1 MFNSLIIIAALAL
14 LGGLLYF
21 EKRGNPAGVLLTKA
35 PLSALFILAAA
46 LQPQTHRTYYFLL
59 LAGLGLCLVGDI
71 CLVFSRRIMFLT
83 GLIVFLLG
91 HVFYSVAFF
100 HLSQTN
106 SWIWVAAAGALIAG
120 TWIYGWL
127 KPHLG
132 SLKVPVLLYIF
143 VISLMVFGACSVA
156 GDVALVQRGRFMV
169 LIGAVLFYF
178 SDIFVARNRFIK
190 KEYLNR
196 LCGLPLYY
204 CGQFLLAFSIG
215 SL

>member
-1 MFNSLIIIAALAL
+1 LNSLIIIAALVF

-21 EKRGNPAGVLLTKA
+21 GKKDNLVGVLLTKA
-35 PLSALFILAAA
+35 PLSGLFILAAA
-46 LQPQTHRTYYFLL
+46 LQPQTHRTYYFLV

-71 CLVFSRRIMFLT
+71 CLVFSRKVMFLT

-91 HVFYSVAFF
+91 HVLYSIAFF
-100 HLSQTN
+100 HLSQIN
-106 SWIWVAAAGALIAG
+106 SWIWAITLGALIVG
-120 TWIYGWL
+120 VWIYWWL
-127 KPHLG
+127 KPYLG
-132 SLKVPVLLYIF
+132 SLKVPVLFYIF
-143 VISLMVFGACSVA
+143 VISLMVCGAWSIA
-156 GDVALVQRGRFMV
+156 GDGVLVQRGRFMV
-169 LIGAVLFYF
+169 LIGALLFYV

-204 CGQFLLAFSIG
+204 SGQFLLAFSIG